1 MKTPQKPPRHLFEN
15 IYAFAPNREIL
26 GGTAYLIAQPG
37 GGLLVDCPP
46 WHPDTLNFLQAQGG
60 VKTLYITQRAA
71 ISNQVA
77 KIQQA
82 LGCAI
87 AIQEQEAYLMPEATV
102 TPFRDHWLEGDFLGL
117 WTPGFSPGASCL
129 YYRPLGGC
137 LFTGRHLLPNQKG
150 ELLALRTA
158 KTFHWGR
165 QLRSIEKLTEYFRE
179 NPLEYL
185 FPAANTGFLR
195 GTGYL
200 KGASQQLQQA
210 IALTKTQPL
219 LPL

>member
-1 MKTPQKPPRHLFEN
+1 MQTPPKPPRKLFED
-15 IYAFAPNREIL
+15 IYAFAPNRETL
-26 GGTAYLIAQPG
+26 GGTAYFIAKAG

-46 WHPDTLNFLQAQGG
+46 WHPETLNFLQAQGG

-87 AIQEQEAYLMPEATV
+87 VIQEQEAYLIPEADV
-102 TPFRDHWLEGDFLGL
+102 TPFRDDWQDGDFRGI

-129 YYRPLGGC
+129 YYGQWGGC

-150 ELLALRTA
+150 EILALRTA

-165 QLRSIEKLTEYFRE
+165 QLKGIEKLIEIFE
-179 NPLEYL
+179 NQPLKYL
-185 FPAANTGFLR
+185 LPAANTGFLR

-200 KGASQQLQQA
+200 TGAYPKLQQA
-210 IALTKTQPL
+210 IALSQAQPL
-219 LPL
+219 VHL